1 MFACG
6 GLRLPYSL
14 LVISSPLLCYRHNH
28 VSLTRNHCF
37 IQALREKGAERRTA
51 SSEGLAPDRRRVLY
65 SSDSS
70 GERTTLSATMTPL
83 LWISFSRHVS
93 VGQLCRCLSKL
104 MYRARF
110 HQRQH
115 SIFQEYSRLFPVAF
129 PQRIGTS
136 PFLPP
141 LPLGHIYAAE
151 DTPSPAAPS
160 IEYSMAPTTPSA
172 EDSPA
177 PTTSSAGDT
186 TAPVASPAATPA
198 PATLTVRKN
207 GLYSVSYFYVT
218 FFWAHEAFR

>member
-1 MFACG
+1 MFLWDSCVDVCRNSCIERAFTNVNTS
-6 GLRLPYSL
+6 YSKN
-14 LVISSPLLCYRHNH
+14 IRGC
-28 VSLTRNHCF
+28 SL
-37 IQALREKGAERRTA
+37 
-51 SSEGLAPDRRRVLY
+51 S
-65 SSDSS
+65 
-70 GERTTLSATMTPL
+70 
-83 LWISFSRHVS
+83 
-93 VGQLCRCLSKL
+93 
-104 MYRARF
+104 
-110 HQRQH
+110 
-115 SIFQEYSRLFPVAF
+115 VAF
-129 PQRIGTS
+129 PQQIGTS